1 MGSGHYTHVGRCT
14 RTWRTL
20 SAIALFVALAP
31 LPAAAQTDA
40 DLASASPF
48 ASDGWNLE
56 LSGQLL
62 FEAWDLNITKERLL
76 GGTVAIGRPLNDA
89 LAVSGQ
95 LSFLEVS
102 QAGQDAF
109 LSTLTGLLQW
119 RVHERGRF
127 GMSLEIGPGVSLA
140 TREVPPTGTRF
151 NIVFQTGGGI
161 AYRVSPR
168 ASMVGGL
175 RWIHLSNNGMFGRH
189 LNPDVQAVGMYLGW
203 VFD

>member
-1 MGSGHYTHVGRCT
+1 MGSGHHTHAGRGSTT
-14 RTWRTL
+14 RRVL
-20 SAIALFVALAP
+20 RAVALFLLLAP
-31 LPAAAQTDA
+31 TPAAAQADA
-40 DLASASPF
+40 DLTSVSPF

-76 GGTVAIGRPLNDA
+76 GGAVALGRPINDA

-102 QAGQDAF
+102 QAGQDAL

-119 RVHERGRF
+119 RVYERGRF
-127 GMSLEIGPGVSLA
+127 GVSLEIGPGVSLA

-161 AYRVSPR
+161 AYRVAPR
-168 ASMVGGL
+168 ATMVGGL

-203 VFD
+203 VID